1 MPDAANPDSPTPTWT
16 ELDDRLT
23 ALLRV
28 DRAPIAVSFVTGP
41 VPAGVPRFLGE
52 APSGCS
58 FWRLAA
64 ERPAGRSAF
73 LTVPADHHNCPIGS
87 YTHRIDLPAERAGEL
102 GDVLGVMHQ
111 LGYVRPEEVPSIPRW
126 REAPTAVI
134 YARLADAPIAPDVVV
149 LALRPAAAMLLGEAA
164 AAAGCASPLGPLPRP
179 TCMAI
184 PAAAT
189 HGATVSLGC
198 VGNRVYTGLDDGSLY
213 AVVRGVD
220 LAAVVASLVA
230 MRAANDALLGYHQE
244 RAATRSRSAGPADA

>member
-1 MPDAANPDSPTPTWT
+1 MIDASGTFDSASPTWA

-28 DRAPIAVSFVTGP
+28 EGAAVAVSFVTGE
-41 VPAGVPRFLGE
+41 VPAGIPRFLGE

-58 FWRLAA
+58 FWRIAA

-73 LTVPADHHNCPIGS
+73 ATVPDDHHNCPIGS
-87 YTHRIDLPAERAGEL
+87 YTHRIDLPAGRAGEL
-102 GDVLGVMHQ
+102 GQVLGVMHE
-111 LGYVRPEEVPSIPRW
+111 LGYVRPEEVPAIPRW
-126 REAPTAVI
+126 RETPTAVV
-134 YARLADAPIAPDVVV
+134 YARLADAPIDPDVVL

-164 AAAGCASPLGPLPRP
+164 AAAGCSSQIGPLPRP

-184 PAAAT
+184 PAAAA
-189 HGATVSLGC
+189 HGTTVSLGC

-220 LAAVVASLVA
+220 LAAVVASLVS
-230 MRAANDALLGYHQE
+230 MRAANDALLAYHRE
-244 RAATRSRSAGPADA
+244 RAVTRSREA